1 MYCQAEPGTVM
12 VRLAAV
18 CWALWKTRNNLCFEK
33 KMIKSKKK
41 RSLIRGVPH
50 HFNIIQ
56 VVGMLWYGDNHPQ
69 KKSLHGYF
77 FSLILSGAGLQ
88 KDSDRETL
96 RAGAD
101 KLWRTRRCFSTQVWH
116 CSNEQQHCS
125 ATLKTDA
132 DTPLPSRASH
142 AHGVFWV
149 FVLPDFFSMSGN
161 ILC

>member
-56 VVGMLWYGDNHPQ
+56 VVGMLWYGDNHP
-69 KKSLHGYF
+69 KKKVCMAISFL
-77 FSLILSGAGLQ
+77 
-88 KDSDRETL
+88 
-96 RAGAD
+96 
-101 KLWRTRRCFSTQVWH
+101 
-116 CSNEQQHCS
+116 
-125 ATLKTDA
+125 
-132 DTPLPSRASH
+132 
-142 AHGVFWV
+142 
-149 FVLPDFFSMSGN
+149 
-161 ILC
+161 